1 MKFFKPKFW
10 DKKNLNFFS
19 IILLPISF
27 FLQILTFLKNK
38 VTITSKFQIPIICI
52 GNLYLGGTGKTPLS
66 IELSSILTKIGKKP
80 VILKKNYENHHDEI
94 QLLKHRFS
102 DLIIN
107 KNRSQGIKNALSK
120 NYNVVVLDDG
130 LQDKSIFKNLNIV
143 CFSLPQSYGNGL
155 TIPAG
160 PLREPINN
168 LKNYQI
174 VMINSN
180 NKNEF
185 DLFREEIIKLSSSIS
200 IYHTEYVV
208 DMQKIKELYNYKIL
222 AFAGIGNPDNF
233 FNLLID
239 NKLDLQNK
247 ISFPDHYNFS
257 KNELKEIISIAQK
270 NNQKILTTEKDYFRI
285 KDYGFKEIDYVP
297 IYLKINSKEKF
308 IKEIE
313 SYL

>member
-1 MKFFKPKFW
+1 MV
-10 DKKNLNFFS
+10 
-19 IILLPISF
+19 I
-27 FLQILTFLKNK
+27 
-38 VTITSKFQIPIICI
+38 
-52 GNLYLGGTGKTPLS
+52 YLGGTGKTPLS

-80 VILKKNYENHHDEI
+80 VILKKNYENQHDEI

-185 DLFREEIIKLSSSIS
+185 NLFREEIIKLSSSIS

-208 DMQKIKELYNYKIL
+208 DIQKIKELYNDKIL
-222 AFAGIGNPDNF
+222 AFAGIGNP
-233 FNLLID
+233 
-239 NKLDLQNK
+239 
-247 ISFPDHYNFS
+247 
-257 KNELKEIISIAQK
+257 IIF
-270 NNQKILTTEKDYFRI
+270 L
-285 KDYGFKEIDYVP
+285 
-297 IYLKINSKEKF
+297 IYL
-308 IKEIE
+308 
-313 SYL
+313 

>member
-10 DKKNLNFFS
+10 DKKKLNFFS

-27 FLQILTFLKNK
+27 FLQILIFLKNK

-80 VILKKNYENHHDEI
+80 VILKKNYENQHDEI

-160 PLREPINN
+160 
-168 LKNYQI
+168 Y
-174 VMINSN
+174 
-180 NKNEF
+180 
-185 DLFREEIIKLSSSIS
+185 
-200 IYHTEYVV
+200 
-208 DMQKIKELYNYKIL
+208 
-222 AFAGIGNPDNF
+222 
-233 FNLLID
+233 
-239 NKLDLQNK
+239 
-247 ISFPDHYNFS
+247 
-257 KNELKEIISIAQK
+257 
-270 NNQKILTTEKDYFRI
+270 
-285 KDYGFKEIDYVP
+285 
-297 IYLKINSKEKF
+297 
-308 IKEIE
+308 
-313 SYL
+313 

>member
-1 MKFFKPKFW
+1 
-10 DKKNLNFFS
+10 
-19 IILLPISF
+19 
-27 FLQILTFLKNK
+27 
-38 VTITSKFQIPIICI
+38 
-52 GNLYLGGTGKTPLS
+52 
-66 IELSSILTKIGKKP
+66 
-80 VILKKNYENHHDEI
+80 
-94 QLLKHRFS
+94 
-102 DLIIN
+102 
-107 KNRSQGIKNALSK
+107 
-120 NYNVVVLDDG
+120 
-130 LQDKSIFKNLNIV
+130 
-143 CFSLPQSYGNGL
+143 
-155 TIPAG
+155 
-160 PLREPINN
+160 
-168 LKNYQI
+168 
-174 VMINSN
+174 MINSN

-185 DLFREEIIKLSSSIS
+185 NLFREEIIKLSSSIS

-208 DMQKIKELYNYKIL
+208 DIQKIKELYNDKIL